1 MIIFRNDRDIIR
13 VLKANQDNGTGSV
26 PVASE
31 LENYLICGNKYV
43 NASFISSACC
53 YYYYKNED
61 INVWCVW
68 ETKVN
73 TQNYLIW

>member
-1 MIIFRNDRDIIR
+1 MLCFNSNDNFRNDRDIIR

-43 NASFISSACC
+43 NASFISSVLLLLLQ
-53 YYYYKNED
+53 K
-61 INVWCVW
+61 
-68 ETKVN
+68 
-73 TQNYLIW
+73 